1 MGIPHPRQA
10 SKRCRRIPRC
20 IIVGFA
26 TQQSSGFMTDFR
38 QDFLE
43 FALARDVLRF
53 GEFVTKAGRRTPYFF
68 NAGLFNDG
76 ESLRRLGDFYAQ
88 AYLTAGAHCD
98 QLFGPA
104 YKGITLAA
112 AMAVALAE
120 KGHNLP
126 YSYNRKEAKD
136 HGEGGVIVGAPL
148 AGRVL
153 IVDDV
158 ITDGGAKRESIELI
172 RAQGA
177 TPAAVLIAFDRM
189 ERGRGARSAVQELQ
203 EEFAIPVMAIA
214 TLDDLLAML
223 AGRPE
228 LADHRVRVTA
238 YRDQY
243 GAR

>member
-1 MGIPHPRQA
+1 
-10 SKRCRRIPRC
+10 
-20 IIVGFA
+20 
-26 TQQSSGFMTDFR
+26 MTDFR

-43 FALARDVLRF
+43 FALACDVLRF

-76 ESLRRLGDFYAQ
+76 ESLRRLGHFYAQ
-88 AYLTAGAHCD
+88 AYLESGVQCD
-98 QLFGPA
+98 HLFGPA

-112 AMAVALAE
+112 TMAVALAE

-158 ITDGGAKRESIELI
+158 ITDGGAKRESIQLI
-172 RAQGA
+172 REQGA

-223 AGRPE
+223 ARRPE
-228 LADHRVRVTA
+228 LSDHRTGVTA
-238 YRDQY
+238 YREQY
-243 GAR
+243 GAPP